1 MVWLDCPYLC
11 RALVVGAPLGFSVAH
26 LRGAMAMSSSRRE
39 EAFRSREGLRELRQ
53 GLREG
58 LREGLR
64 GAVALAHLVVGA
76 PLGFAVAHLRG
87 AVARPFEHSKSQS
100 GFLRLYRILK
110 SHFVFLRNNK
120 EATFRIPSWNCS
132 N

>member
-1 MVWLDCPYLC
+1 MVWLHCPYVR
-11 RALVVGAPLGFSVAH
+11 RALVVCAPLGFAVAH
-26 LRGAMAMSSSRRE
+26 LRRAMAMSSSRRE
-39 EAFRSREGLRELRQ
+39 EAFRSREGLRD
-53 GLREG
+53 LREG

-87 AVARPFEHSKSQS
+87 AVSRPFEHTKSQS
-100 GFLRLYRILK
+100 GFLRLYRILN
-110 SHFVFLRNNK
+110 SRFVFLRNNNK